1 MVDQTFENRYQN
13 LTPIGEGGMGQ
24 VFRAF
29 DTLLQKHV
37 AIKVLTNTLS
47 DGAKIRFQTE
57 ARVTARLN
65 HPNIIGILNFGLTG
79 DHSPYMVME
88 WVDGQDLSEFLRQH
102 NSLHLRDALQVFFQI
117 GAALTHAHGKG
128 VIHRDLKPANVLLF
142 EDENGLSI
150 KLLDFGIAKV
160 FQDEHQSLTASGTL
174 LGSPLYMSPEQCAGE
189 KADARSDIYS
199 FGCLMYACLAGRP
212 PLRGATA
219 IETMS
224 LHRNT
229 RPEPLGAIAPNTPG
243 WLDEIILKCLEK
255 KPEDRYQNTA
265 ILVTALNE
273 AYEAS
278 EIRTA
283 ELDNAAASASSEA
296 AQEVKATKPKLPV
309 GILMTLLAV
318 SIVFITWMCAVGFKN
333 PVIMETSDDL
343 KKPFVTLTSRE
354 LTEIKAL
361 NEPGIELQGN
371 TARGTNLVDE
381 QLTMCSNFPGVHSFN
396 FLESPEITG
405 SGLKFLVQLKPK
417 SIKLRAG
424 IKDRYFKYFS
434 RMRELEYLKLDN
446 VESLDGSGFA
456 NLRNLERLEYLS
468 LERCKLTNIALRNI
482 ALVRP
487 VKILELKG
495 TFGYDANGLAY
506 LRGHPLKVLDL
517 TAVEDLNDE
526 TASGLG
532 RTHISTL
539 LLNRCHNVTDKSL
552 DVVKTIEG
560 LQTFVYTGTGITRR
574 GAAKLARALGFAN
587 DGIKETM
594 AKH

>member
-1 MVDQTFENRYQN
+1 MVDQTFENRYQD

-47 DGAKIRFQTE
+47 DAAKIRFQTE
-57 ARVTARLN
+57 ARITARLN
-65 HPNIIGILNFGLTG
+65 HPNIIGILNFGLTA

-128 VIHRDLKPANVLLF
+128 VVHRDLKPANVLLF

-189 KADARSDIYS
+189 KTDARSDIYS

-229 RPEPLGAIAPNTPG
+229 RPEPLGAITPNTPG

-296 AQEVKATKPKLPV
+296 AQEVKRTKPKLPV

-381 QLTMCSNFPGVHSFN
+381 QLTM
-396 FLESPEITG
+396 
-405 SGLKFLVQLKPK
+405 
-417 SIKLRAG
+417 
-424 IKDRYFKYFS
+424 
-434 RMRELEYLKLDN
+434 
-446 VESLDGSGFA
+446 
-456 NLRNLERLEYLS
+456 LS
-468 LERCKLTNIALRNI
+468 LI
-482 ALVRP
+482 
-487 VKILELKG
+487 
-495 TFGYDANGLAY
+495 
-506 LRGHPLKVLDL
+506 
-517 TAVEDLNDE
+517 
-526 TASGLG
+526 
-532 RTHISTL
+532 HI
-539 LLNRCHNVTDKSL
+539 
-552 DVVKTIEG
+552 
-560 LQTFVYTGTGITRR
+560 
-574 GAAKLARALGFAN
+574 
-587 DGIKETM
+587 
-594 AKH
+594 